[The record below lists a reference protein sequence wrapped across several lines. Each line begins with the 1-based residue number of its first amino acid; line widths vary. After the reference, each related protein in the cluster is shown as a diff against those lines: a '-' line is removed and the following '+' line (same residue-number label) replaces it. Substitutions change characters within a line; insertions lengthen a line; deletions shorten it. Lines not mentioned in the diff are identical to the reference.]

1 MKAITEFDVE
11 SVAPSWLADTSRRT
25 IYGPDI
31 TCGTPGTERRAQP
44 MGGPAKLGRGIMAE
58 DQYVSMGQFGEF
70 VKRIDERFDH
80 VNELAEQRYD
90 SLNQR
95 LANAEKAREQNLVHI
110 NQRFDGLEK
119 RMDQFHA
126 DMLQMRNWL
135 VRLYGLVVFGF
146 LGAIALILFRDLF
159 FK

>member
-1 MKAITEFDVE
+1 
-11 SVAPSWLADTSRRT
+11 
-25 IYGPDI
+25 
-31 TCGTPGTERRAQP
+31 
-44 MGGPAKLGRGIMAE
+44 MAE
-58 DQYVSMGQFGEF
+58 EQSVGIGQFGEF

-80 VNELAEQRYD
+80 VNQRFDHVNELADQRYD

-95 LANAEKAREQNLVHI
+95 LADAEKAREQNLVHL

-146 LGAIALILFRDLF
+146 IGAITLILFRDMF